1 VDEVERFTRCGA
13 DGRQRGVGAG
23 SIVFRLAAS
32 PASASAGGN
41 TSAGSG
47 SGRKTQADGGAAQGN
62 QQDRIA
68 NGVQSGQL
76 TAARPPSWKR
86 KKPPS
91 TRKRQRIAQ
100 PTAGS

>member
-13 DGRQRGVGAG
+13 DGRSVALAQDQSSSG
-23 SIVFRLAAS
+23 SQQS
-32 PASASAGGN
+32 PASASAGA
-41 TSAGSG
+41 TPAPEAAPAEKPS
-47 SGRKTQADGGAAQGN
+47 DGGAAQGKSAGPH
-62 QQDRIA
+62 R

-76 TAARPPSWKR
+76 TAGETAKLE
-86 KKPPS
+86 KKEAAS